1 MKKSFVLSMIAV
13 ILASATLPSIGG
25 MIAYADDMRS
35 LESVAPVA
43 VTQYK
48 PTSVINVVE
57 PYVEVTNDGKIE
69 LQNVPTSVYEEY
81 QLDQLQE
88 HFNRLNAEVDAGNIR
103 INNDLSIATIGISPR
118 TVHGTWTYHWWGYDQ
133 YFDNQRAQRF
143 SANCYSVAAG
153 ATLVTGIGAW
163 FPPVSFVGV
172 AQAAYWT
179 LVGSRVDYNNLGN
192 GVYIGVT
199 WAAIFNVEPL

>member
-1 MKKSFVLSMIAV
+1 
-13 ILASATLPSIGG
+13 
-25 MIAYADDMRS
+25 MRS

-48 PTSVINVVE
+48 PTSVIDVVE

-133 YFDNQRAQRF
+133 YFDNQRAIKF
-143 SANCYSVAAG
+143 ANEVAAVAGG
-153 ATLVTGIGAW
+153 AGIATGIGLW
-163 FPPVSFVGV
+163 FPPIGAIFGV
-172 AQAAYWT
+172 TSGYWT
-179 LVGSRVDYNNLGN
+179 LVSARVTANNRGH

-199 WAAIFNVEPL
+199 WVAIFNIEPL

>member
-1 MKKSFVLSMIAV
+1 VMV
-13 ILASATLPSIGG
+13 ICKG
-25 MIAYADDMRS
+25 RN
-35 LESVAPVA
+35 PVEFRQ
-43 VTQYK
+43 TQA
-48 PTSVINVVE
+48 PTSNGYVKWWVV
-57 PYVEVTNDGKIE
+57 D
-69 LQNVPTSVYEEY
+69 
-81 QLDQLQE
+81 
-88 HFNRLNAEVDAGNIR
+88 
-103 INNDLSIATIGISPR
+103 
-118 TVHGTWTYHWWGYDQ
+118 GTWTYHWWGYDQ